1 MPFAETWM
9 DLETIILSKVSQKEK
24 NKRILTH
31 ICEIQKNGRDE
42 PICKAEIE
50 TQMQSTNVWTPR
62 KERDG
67 MDLEIGIDIY
77 TLLCIKQM
85 VGEGLLY
92 STGGGKRNNRDIE
105 QPENKR

>member
-50 TQMQSTNVWTPR
+50 TQMQSTNVWF
-62 KERDG
+62 
-67 MDLEIGIDIY
+67 LEGIAGGA
-77 TLLCIKQM
+77 
-85 VGEGLLY
+85 VGDRL
-92 STGGGKRNNRDIE
+92 GGSH
-105 QPENKR
+105 